1 MLMLAMLM
9 FAMLIL
15 GQRDQS
21 RQKVSG
27 FKMAELTI
35 TTVVS
40 SIKEIADAIE
50 RLRNPS
56 DIDLL
61 KLSKAGLYKQDA
73 CYVRHTRGNCKH
85 YVVRA
90 VKAQNSFWWPCMQK
104 WAAYFAYE

>member
-1 MLMLAMLM
+1 
-9 FAMLIL
+9 
-15 GQRDQS
+15 
-21 RQKVSG
+21 
-27 FKMAELTI
+27 MADLTI

-40 SIKEIADAIE
+40 SIKEIADGIE

-85 YVVRA
+85 YVVSAPAIRTIDCEQSLL
-90 VKAQNSFWWPCMQK
+90 KIEGLPL
-104 WAAYFAYE
+104 